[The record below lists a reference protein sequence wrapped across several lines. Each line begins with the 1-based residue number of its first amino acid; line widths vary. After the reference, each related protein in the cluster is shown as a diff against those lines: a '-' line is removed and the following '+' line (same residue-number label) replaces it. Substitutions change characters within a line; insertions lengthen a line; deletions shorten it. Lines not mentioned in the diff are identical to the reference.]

1 MIELLVIGATLTIAA
16 WATGAQAHR
25 RSTASRALDRY
36 AQSRGLLFAPPP
48 STPRGA
54 SPRVLG
60 SKDGVAYVFDLY
72 RLGGEMRTRI
82 SSGSTQLSAGSAQL
96 ERELI
101 LSVSQ
106 RDAFVW
112 KKAAALRIGDPTF
125 DHAYVVTT
133 GAAEDVE
140 GLRQALPALL
150 VLHQRAHGV
159 WLTSDG
165 WRVTVSWRGMES
177 DPLVLDAAREALIL
191 VAGWHRPESP
201 YR

>member
-25 RSTASRALDRY
+25 RSSASRALDRY
-36 AQSRGLLFAPPP
+36 ARSRGLHFAPAPA
-48 STPRGA
+48 SPRGA

-60 SKDGVAYVFDLY
+60 SKDGIAYVVDLY

-82 SSGSTQLSAGSAQL
+82 SSAVDRGRPSV
-96 ERELI
+96 

-106 RDAFVW
+106 RGAFAW
-112 KKAAALRIGDPTF
+112 KKEAALCLGDAAF
-125 DHAYVVTT
+125 DRAYIVTT
-133 GAAEDVE
+133 GAAEDAE
-140 GLRQALPALL
+140 GLRQVLPTLL
-150 VLHQRAHGV
+150 VLAERAQGV
-159 WLTSDG
+159 WLCCDG
-165 WRVTVSWRGMES
+165 WKVTVSWRGMES
-177 DPLVLDAAREALIL
+177 DPIVLDAAREAVVM